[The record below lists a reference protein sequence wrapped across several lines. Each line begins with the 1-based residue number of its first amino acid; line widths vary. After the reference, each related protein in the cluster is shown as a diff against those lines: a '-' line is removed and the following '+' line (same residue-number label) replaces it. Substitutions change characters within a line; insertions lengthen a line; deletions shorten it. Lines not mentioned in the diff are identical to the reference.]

1 MEQTERGRKAA
12 EVELMEVGERA
23 NMLHTQNTALINHKR
38 KLEGEV
44 QNLQGEIE
52 DAVEEQ
58 RNAEDKAKKAMVDVS
73 FEGNLL
79 QANVN
84 KIDKMPNVTN
94 FAGKFS
100 LTPFLKIFFLVDLQ

>member
-1 MEQTERGRKAA
+1 MEEIRAAMEQTERGRKAA

-73 FEGNLL
+73 CEEFIWRILSQIN
-79 QANVN
+79 
-84 KIDKMPNVTN
+84 
-94 FAGKFS
+94 
-100 LTPFLKIFFLVDLQ
+100 

>member
-52 DAVEEQ
+52 DQYRKSSSIRHQMGLLYEEYAAQ
-58 RNAEDKAKKAMVDVS
+58 KRGWEETRD
-73 FEGNLL
+73 E
-79 QANVN
+79 
-84 KIDKMPNVTN
+84 
-94 FAGKFS
+94 
-100 LTPFLKIFFLVDLQ
+100 LKTQLRLRHHYV

>member
-1 MEQTERGRKAA
+1 
-12 EVELMEVGERA
+12 
-23 NMLHTQNTALINHKR
+23 MLHTQNTALINHKR

-73 FEGNLL
+73 L
-79 QANVN
+79 
-84 KIDKMPNVTN
+84 
-94 FAGKFS
+94 GKF
-100 LTPFLKIFFLVDLQ
+100 